1 MKRVHHFAVLDGM
14 RGIAA
19 IAVAYF
25 HSAALFGLPSTA
37 HIELS
42 VDFFFCLSGFVVA
55 HAYDQRL
62 RDGMPVQQ
70 LLQRRLIRLHPLVV
84 AGVILGLIV
93 TAIGCATNNGVF
105 IGQPYT
111 TKDLLIGSGLCL
123 FLLPAGMV
131 LSKMFYFVDSPLWSL
146 FFEYIA
152 NLGYALTRGRKGSL
166 LASLLVL
173 GSLFCVLLYVAVA
186 AQGVVRFGLGNVA
199 LFLAGL
205 ARLAFP
211 FFAGMLISRF
221 TLYLHVPRVPELG
234 LMAVFLVFLACPFF
248 EHTWQYDM
256 FGVAILVPAFICL
269 GAQASTTDGWLPTW
283 QYLGRISYPLY
294 VLHMPVLKAVAQT
307 STVAFH
313 NTVPAPVELVIAL
326 GLSWGL
332 AEIALRY
339 YDGPVRAWLADMASG
354 TRKKSTDL
362 GRLPDQGAEV
372 SYQGE

>member
-62 RDGMPVQQ
+62 RDGMPVHK

-84 AGVILGLIV
+84 AGVLLGLVV

-111 TKDLLIGSGLCL
+111 ANDLLIGSGLCL
-123 FLLPAGMV
+123 FLLPAGMI
-131 LSKMFYFVDSPLWSL
+131 LSKMFYFIDSPLWSL

-152 NLGYALTRGRKGSL
+152 NLAYALTRGRKGSL
-166 LASLLVL
+166 AASLLVL
-173 GSLFCVLLYVAVA
+173 GSLFCVLLYVAVPA
-186 AQGVVRFGLGNVA
+186 HGVVRFGLGNVA

-221 TLYLHVPRVPELG
+221 TLYLRVPRITELA
-234 LMAVFLVFLACPFF
+234 LMAVFLVFLAWPFF

-256 FGVAILVPAFICL
+256 FGVAVLVPIFICL
-269 GAQASTTDGWLPTW
+269 GARATTTDGWLPTW

-294 VLHMPVLKAVAQT
+294 VLHMPVLKAVSQI
-307 STVAFH
+307 STVALR
-313 NTVPAPVELVIAL
+313 NAVPAPVELLIAL

-332 AEIALRY
+332 AEVALCY
-339 YDGPVRAWLADMASG
+339 YDGPVRAWLAKRADLSQE
-354 TRKKSTDL
+354 KKAAL
-362 GRLPDQGAEV
+362 GRLPEGAEV
-372 SYQGE
+372 